1 MVVRIKRLNFVGR
14 FARKKRNTELMKKWH
29 LAAGILMVV
38 LTTISISC
46 KKNNDSP
53 SDNGMDRKPM
63 LENYANNY
71 IVPAYADMVQQ
82 LSVLKTSVEAFAANP
97 DATTQAA
104 AQTAWRNAYITWQKV
119 DLLEFGPAYD
129 KSLRTYMNIF
139 PVTVSKVDG
148 NISSGSYDL
157 ETFGSKDAQGF
168 PALDYLLNGTALDKY
183 TTDPQAANRK
193 QYLVAVATKML
204 QKVTEVSEEWGSYNN
219 TFISNTGT
227 DAGSS
232 LSQMVNNYVLY
243 YERYFRG
250 GKIGLPVGAMS
261 GVAKVELTEA
271 YYTQGLTKELAITA
285 LNSVINFYSGKSY
298 NGASTGECMKSYL
311 AAIGTKDGNGMLMA
325 DLVTRELNDALANI
339 QSLNGTLQ
347 DNIQNNRTAVL
358 NTYEQIQEVVP
369 LLKVDMVS
377 AFSISIT
384 YTDNDGD

>member
-1 MVVRIKRLNFVGR
+1 
-14 FARKKRNTELMKKWH
+14 MKKWY
-29 LAAGILMVV
+29 LTAGILMVV
-38 LTTISISC
+38 LTTLSISC
-46 KKNNDSP
+46 RKNNNSP

-63 LENYANNY
+63 LENYASNY
-71 IVPAYADMVQQ
+71 IVPAYADMVRQ
-82 LSVLKTSVEAFAANP
+82 LSTLKTSIEAFTGNP

-104 AQTAWRNAYITWQKV
+104 AQAAWRNAYITWQKV
-119 DLLEFGPAYD
+119 DLLEFGPAFD
-129 KSLRTYMNIF
+129 KSLRTYMNIY
-139 PVTVSKVDG
+139 PVTVSKVEG
-148 NISSGSYDL
+148 NISGSYDL
-157 ETFGSKDAQGF
+157 ETFGNKDAQGF

-193 QYLVAVATKML
+193 QYLLAVIDKML
-204 QKVTEVSEEWGSYNN
+204 QKTTEVRNEWNDYKTS
-219 TFISNTGT
+219 FISNTGT

-243 YERYFRG
+243 YERYFRS

-261 GVAKVELTEA
+261 GIAKVDLTEA
-271 YYTQGLTKELAITA
+271 FYTQDLTKELTVTA
-285 LNSVINFYSGKSY
+285 MNSVINFYSGKSY
-298 NGASTGECMKSYL
+298 DGASTGEGMKSYL
-311 AAIGTKDGNGMLMA
+311 AAIGTKDDNGMLMA
-325 DLVTRELNDALANI
+325 DLITQEMNEALSSI
-339 QSLNGTLQ
+339 QKLNGTLQ

>member
-1 MVVRIKRLNFVGR
+1 
-14 FARKKRNTELMKKWH
+14 MKKWYIS
-29 LAAGILMVV
+29 AVILMVV
-38 LTTISISC
+38 STTISISC

-63 LENYANNY
+63 LENYAHNY

-82 LSVLKTSVEAFAANP
+82 LSTLKTSVDVFSADP
-97 DATTQAA
+97 DVNTLAA
-104 AQTAWRNAYITWQKV
+104 AQAAWRSAYITWQKV

-129 KSLRTYMNIF
+129 KSLRTYMNIY
-139 PVTVSKVDG
+139 PVTVSKVEG

-168 PALDYLLNGTALDKY
+168 PALDYLLNGTSLDKY

-193 QYLVAVATKML
+193 QYLVAVANKML
-204 QKVTEVSEEWGSYNN
+204 QKVTEVRDEWDSYKN
-219 TFISNTGT
+219 TFISSTGT

-243 YERYFRG
+243 YERYFRS

-261 GVAKVELTEA
+261 GVARTDLTEA
-271 YYTQGLTKELAITA
+271 FYTQDLTKELAITA
-285 LNSVINFYSGKSY
+285 MNSVINFYSGKSY
-298 NGASTGECMKSYL
+298 DGVSTGECMKSYL
-311 AAIGTKDGNGMLMA
+311 AAIGTQDDNGTLMA
-325 DLVTRELNDALANI
+325 DLITEEMNGALTGI
-339 QSLNGTLQ
+339 QNLNGTLQ
-347 DNIQNNRTAVL
+347 HNIQNNRTTVL

>member
-1 MVVRIKRLNFVGR
+1 
-14 FARKKRNTELMKKWH
+14 MKKWYIS
-29 LAAGILMVV
+29 AAILMVV

-82 LSVLKTSVEAFAANP
+82 LSTLKTSIETFTGNP
-97 DATTQAA
+97 DGTTQVA
-104 AQTAWRNAYITWQKV
+104 AQAAWRNAYITWQKV

-129 KSLRTYMNIF
+129 KSLRTYMNIY
-139 PVTVSKVDG
+139 PVTVSKVEG
-148 NISSGSYDL
+148 NVSSGSYDL

-168 PALDYLLNGTALDKY
+168 PALDYLLNGTTLDKY

-193 QYLVAVATKML
+193 QYLLAVIEKML
-204 QKVTEVSEEWGSYNN
+204 QKTTEVSNEWNDFKT

-243 YERYFRG
+243 YERYFRS

-261 GVAKVELTEA
+261 GIARVDLTEA
-271 YYTQGLTKELAITA
+271 YYTQDMTKELAVTA
-285 LNSVINFYSGKSY
+285 MTSVINFYSGKSY
-298 NGASTGECMKSYL
+298 DGTSTGESMKSYL
-311 AAIGTKDGNGMLMA
+311 AAIGTKDDNGTLMA
-325 DLVTRELNDALANI
+325 DLITQEMNNALASI
-339 QSLNGTLQ
+339 QNLNGTLQ
-347 DNIQNNRTAVL
+347 ESIQNNRTGVL

>member
-1 MVVRIKRLNFVGR
+1 
-14 FARKKRNTELMKKWH
+14 MKKWY
-29 LAAGILMVV
+29 LTAGILMMV
-38 LTTISISC
+38 LTTLSISC

-63 LENYANNY
+63 LENYASNY

-82 LSVLKTSVEAFAANP
+82 LSTLKTSVEVFTAHP
-97 DATTQAA
+97 DGTTQAA
-104 AQTAWRNAYITWQKV
+104 AQAAWRSAYITWQKV

-129 KSLRTYMNIF
+129 KSLRTYMNIY
-139 PVTVSKVDG
+139 PVTVSKVEG
-148 NISSGSYDL
+148 NVSSGSYDL

-168 PALDYLLNGTALDKY
+168 PALDYLLNGTTLDKY

-193 QYLVAVATKML
+193 QYLLAVIEKML
-204 QKVTEVSEEWGSYNN
+204 QKTTEVRNEWNDYKN

-232 LSQMVNNYVLY
+232 LSEMVNNYVLY
-243 YERYFRG
+243 YERYFRS

-261 GVAKVELTEA
+261 GVAKVDLTEA
-271 YYTQGLTKELAITA
+271 YYTQGLTKELALTA
-285 LNSVINFYSGKSY
+285 MTSVINFYSGKSY
-298 NGASTGECMKSYL
+298 DGASTGESMKSYL
-311 AAIGTKDGNGMLMA
+311 AAIGTKDDNGTLMA
-325 DLVTRELNDALANI
+325 DLITQEMNEALAGI
-339 QSLNGTLQ
+339 QNMNGSLQ

>member
-1 MVVRIKRLNFVGR
+1 
-14 FARKKRNTELMKKWH
+14 MKKWY
-29 LAAGILMVV
+29 LTAAVLMVL

-46 KKNNDSP
+46 KKNDDSP

-82 LSVLKTSVEAFAANP
+82 LSTLKTSIETFTGNP
-97 DATTQAA
+97 DAATLVAAQAA
-104 AQTAWRNAYITWQKV
+104 WRSAYITWQKV
-119 DLLEFGPAYD
+119 DMLEFGPAFD
-129 KSLRTYMNIF
+129 KSLRTYMNIY

-168 PALDYLLNGTALDKY
+168 PALDYLLNGTTLDKY
-183 TTDPQAANRK
+183 TNDPQAANRK
-193 QYLVAVATKML
+193 QYLVAVTNKML
-204 QKVTEVSEEWGSYNN
+204 QKVTEVRDEWDSYKN

-243 YERYFRG
+243 YERYFRS

-261 GVAKVELTEA
+261 GVAKVDLTEA
-271 YYTQGLTKELAITA
+271 YYTQGLTKELALTAIT
-285 LNSVINFYSGKSY
+285 SVINFYSGKSY
-298 NGASTGECMKSYL
+298 NGTSTGECMKSYL
-311 AAIGTKDGNGMLMA
+311 AAIGTKDDNGTLMA
-325 DLVTRELNDALANI
+325 DLITQEMNEALSGVQNM
-339 QSLNGTLQ
+339 NGTLQ

>member
-1 MVVRIKRLNFVGR
+1 
-14 FARKKRNTELMKKWH
+14 MKKWY
-29 LAAGILMVV
+29 LTAGILMVV

-82 LSVLKTSVEAFAANP
+82 LSTLKTSIEVFTSNP
-97 DATTQAA
+97 DAATQAA
-104 AQTAWRNAYITWQKV
+104 AQAAWRSAYITWQKV

-129 KSLRTYMNIF
+129 KSLRTYMNIY
-139 PVTVSKVDG
+139 PVTVSKVEN
-148 NISSGSYDL
+148 NISGSYDL
-157 ETFGSKDAQGF
+157 ETFGNKDAQGF
-168 PALDYLLNGTALDKY
+168 PALDYLLNGTTLDKY

-193 QYLVAVATKML
+193 QYLRAVVEKML
-204 QKVTEVSEEWGSYNN
+204 QKTTEVRNEWNDYKS
-219 TFISNTGT
+219 TFIANTGT

-243 YERYFRG
+243 YERYFRS

-261 GVAKVELTEA
+261 GIARTDLTEA
-271 YYTQGLTKELAITA
+271 YYTQDLTKELAVTA

-298 NGASTGECMKSYL
+298 DGASTGEGMKSYL
-311 AAIGTKDGNGMLMA
+311 AAIGTKDDNGMLMA
-325 DLVTRELNDALANI
+325 DLITQEMNGALSSI
-339 QSLNGTLQ
+339 QNLDGTLQ
-347 DNIQNNRTAVL
+347 DNIQNNRTGVL